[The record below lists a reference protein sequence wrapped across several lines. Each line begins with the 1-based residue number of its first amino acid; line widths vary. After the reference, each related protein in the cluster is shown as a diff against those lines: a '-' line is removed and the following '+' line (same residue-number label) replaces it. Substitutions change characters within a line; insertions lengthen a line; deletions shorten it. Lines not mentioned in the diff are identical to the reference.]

1 MQSGV
6 LTVAETSDH
15 SNGGLWCAL
24 VDLCEE
30 FSIQI
35 RWLRLAARTGEMQL
49 KGSFVSFG
57 RSHSGQFA
65 FIGEM
70 NYMDG
75 GLTQRIWLCSRGGR
89 VVTKIVLCL

>member
-1 MQSGV
+1 MLGAWLLGGSSNQCEVVFFV
-6 LTVAETSDH
+6 LAVAETAGH

-24 VDLCEE
+24 VDLCED

-35 RWLRLAARTGEMQL
+35 QWLLLAARTGEMQP
-49 KGSFVSFG
+49 KGSSMSFG

-65 FIGEM
+65 FSGEM

-75 GLTQRIWLCSRGGR
+75 GLT
-89 VVTKIVLCL
+89 